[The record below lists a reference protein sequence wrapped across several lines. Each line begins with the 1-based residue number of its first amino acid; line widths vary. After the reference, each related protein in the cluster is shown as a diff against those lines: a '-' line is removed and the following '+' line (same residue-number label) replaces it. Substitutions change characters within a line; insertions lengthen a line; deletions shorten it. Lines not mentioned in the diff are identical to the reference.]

1 MGMKFDGK
9 QLKDGSTVIA
19 NVRGDKIYEKNSS
32 STMLANVRGDKL
44 YEKNSS
50 STVLANIRS
59 GKVYDKNSSSTKKD
73 TFDGHQGSA
82 IHWALWYLCCR

>member
-73 TFDGHQGSA
+73 TFDGHQGLA
-82 IHWALWYLCCR
+82 IHWALWYLYCR